1 MQLRLLL
8 LPLLARRGYLI
19 TANRSIKKMIKGL
32 LSLKFEDEVNP
43 VITWI
48 KVPCKDK
55 AGTDNQLIP
64 VRWKDYRNVFFM

>member
-1 MQLRLLL
+1 
-8 LPLLARRGYLI
+8 
-19 TANRSIKKMIKGL
+19 MIKGL

>member
-19 TANRSIKKMIKGL
+19 PANRSIKKMVKGL

-48 KVPCKDK
+48 RGV
-55 AGTDNQLIP
+55 DNRVHP